1 MNSENRFETASE
13 SGKTPAG
20 GSFVEDVCI
29 PNISTRERRKRL
41 LSGGVMLLIAL
52 VILAAL
58 MAFGISRWWRLVLF
72 PLFAG
77 AGSGFFQ
84 WRDKT

>member
-1 MNSENRFETASE
+1 MS
-13 SGKTPAG
+13 SGGGMTPSG
-20 GSFVEDVCI
+20 GSVVGDVCI
-29 PNISTRERRKRL
+29 PNISTKERRKRL
-41 LSGGVMLLIAL
+41 MSGVVMFSIGL

-58 MAFGISRWWRLVLF
+58 MAFGASRWWRLVLF